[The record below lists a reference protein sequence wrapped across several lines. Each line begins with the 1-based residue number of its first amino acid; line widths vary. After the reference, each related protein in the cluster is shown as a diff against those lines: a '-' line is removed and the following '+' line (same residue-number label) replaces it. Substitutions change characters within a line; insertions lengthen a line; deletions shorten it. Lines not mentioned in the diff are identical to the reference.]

1 SDQRTR
7 LALAAIAEAKA
18 DAAHVKETVREET
31 AHLEAERKY
40 LSRWRYELLQL
51 TDTLQQQAK
60 QALSQ
65 VRMHRY
71 INPTAAAAAAAV
83 SQVRMHRYINPTA
96 AAAAAAEAAA
106 QEADAARAQVA
117 VAATETAAGTAAAT
131 TIAAGK
137 TAAPATAATAAA
149 AAGAAR

>member
-1 SDQRTR
+1 MFGAAVSDQRTR

-71 INPTAAAAAAAV
+71 INPTAAAAAAA
-83 SQVRMHRYINPTA
+83 A
-96 AAAAAAEAAA
+96 EAAEAAA

-117 VAATETAAGTAAAT
+117 VAATEKAAETAAAT
-131 TIAAGK
+131 TMAAGK
-137 TAAPATAATAAA
+137 TAAPATAAAAG
-149 AAGAAR
+149 GAAR

>member
-1 SDQRTR
+1 MFGAAVSDQRTR

-51 TDTLQQQAK
+51 TDTLQQQEK

-71 INPTAAAAAAAV
+71 INPTAAAA
-83 SQVRMHRYINPTA
+83 A

-117 VAATETAAGTAAAT
+117 VAATETAAETAAAT

-137 TAAPATAATAAA
+137 TAASATAATAAG

>member
-1 SDQRTR
+1 MFGAAVSDQRTR

-71 INPTAAAAAAAV
+71 INPTAAAAAAA
-83 SQVRMHRYINPTA
+83 
-96 AAAAAAEAAA
+96 AEAAA

-117 VAATETAAGTAAAT
+117 VAATETAAETAAAT

-137 TAAPATAATAAA
+137 TAASATAATAAG

>member
-1 SDQRTR
+1 MFGAAVSDQRTR

-71 INPTAAAAAAAV
+71 INPTAAAAAAAE
-83 SQVRMHRYINPTA
+83 
-96 AAAAAAEAAA
+96 AAEAAA

-117 VAATETAAGTAAAT
+117 VAATEKAAETAAAT
-131 TIAAGK
+131 TMAAGK
-137 TAAPATAATAAA
+137 TAAPATAAAAG
-149 AAGAAR
+149 GAAR

>member
-1 SDQRTR
+1 MFGAAAAAAACVFGAAVSDQRTR

-71 INPTAAAAAAAV
+71 INPTAAAAAA
-83 SQVRMHRYINPTA
+83 
-96 AAAAAAEAAA
+96 EAAA

-117 VAATETAAGTAAAT
+117 VAATETAAETAAAT

-137 TAAPATAATAAA
+137 TAASATAATAAG